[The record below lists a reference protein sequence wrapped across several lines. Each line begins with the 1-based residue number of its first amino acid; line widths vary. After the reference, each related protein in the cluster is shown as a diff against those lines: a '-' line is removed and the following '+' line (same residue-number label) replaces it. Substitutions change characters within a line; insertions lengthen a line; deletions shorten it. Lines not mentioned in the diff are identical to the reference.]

1 MKEILKIEDI
11 TITVTWKNIKNMYL
25 RVLPPNGDVE
35 VSAPIAL
42 PQEKLVNF
50 IKSKKQW
57 ILKKQDII
65 LKNDIKAPLKYK
77 NDEKHYLWGKQYN
90 LKLISNDNIKSG
102 FVKDDTI
109 FLPVSKRSTIDIRQ
123 KVLVELYRRELQNKI
138 PTLMAKHS
146 KIIGKKPSEVKV
158 RKMKNW
164 GNCRKDGRITLNL
177 NLAKKD
183 PKCLEYV
190 IIHELCHLI
199 EFNHGKEFKKLMDK
213 YCPDWKKIKKELNE

>member
-42 PQEKLVNF
+42 PQEELVNF

-57 ILKKQDII
+57 ILKKQNII

-77 NDEKHYLWGKQYN
+77 NYEKHYLWGKQYN

-177 NLAKKD
+177 NLSKKD

-199 EFNHGKEFKKLMDK
+199 EFNHGKEFKK
-213 YCPDWKKIKKELNE
+213 